1 MGLFIIL
8 LRRADKM
15 PEDNLKIPRH
25 VAFIMDGN
33 GRWAKK
39 RFMPRTYGHR
49 EGVKALKTVIRSLE
63 SLGVEY
69 ATFYAFSTEN
79 WSRPDDEVAELM
91 RIFDEQLDS
100 LTKYVSDNIRLR
112 FIGDRTKLSA
122 NLQEKMAYY
131 EKQSAEKT
139 GMTVIIAINYG
150 GYDEICRAA
159 GKICELAREGFV
171 TPKDITPDFIQ
182 SFLDTKDF
190 PNVDLLVRTGGEMR
204 LSNFLLWQTSY
215 AEFYFCDTLWP
226 DFNEKSV
233 MAAIKEYSSRD
244 RRFGGVKNT

>member
-1 MGLFIIL
+1 MS
-8 LRRADKM
+8 
-15 PEDNLKIPRH
+15 EENLKIPRH
-25 VAFIMDGN
+25 VALIMDGN

-39 RFMPRTYGHR
+39 RMMPRTYGHR
-49 EGVKALKTVIRSLE
+49 EGVKALHTVIRSLE
-63 SLGVEY
+63 RLGVEY

-79 WSRPDDEVAELM
+79 WSRPDDEVSELM
-91 RIFDEQLDS
+91 RLFNEQLDS
-100 LTKYVSDNIRLR
+100 LTKYVGDNIRLR

-122 NLQEKMAYY
+122 ELQDKMAYY
-131 EKQSAEKT
+131 EQQSAEKT

-159 GKICELAREGFV
+159 GKICELANEGYV
-171 TPKDITPDFIQ
+171 LPKDVMPEFFQ

-190 PNVDLLVRTGGEMR
+190 PNVDLLVRTGGEKR

-215 AEFYFCDTLWP
+215 AELYFCDTLWP

-233 MAAIKEYSSRD
+233 LAAIKEYSSRD